1 MSPSHSFNL
10 HRKINGVCICFR
22 RVEYTASSEEQE
34 GRSETL
40 TEKAVTDEVSKL
52 AHDVKVLDVG
62 DRRGSK
68 SSEEYYS
75 PTPPPGSSP
84 YSTSPIQNQPSSHVT
99 SDSANFDR
107 PQPVNEV
114 ATVKIT
120 EVMTSAPPPT
130 DDLHHPPASGQ
141 PYPLSP
147 ASNPPPPAASSR
159 PYPPPPAATSQPYPP
174 PPAASSQ
181 PYPPPPA
188 ASGRPYPP
196 PPAGTSQPYQ
206 TGMQPFFLS
215 AVSAS
220 HDNMYCPLFPAVGGF
235 PSYKLTPADPSPS
248 YHLSYVS
255 QPPASS
261 YPPPSQPGYDTRIGF
276 AVGGGAYPPPQP
288 PLGYGATAGSSFSGS
303 AVSLLCSEVKLMVN
317 ALEWLKGFLLNGCM
331 VLHNI

>member
-1 MSPSHSFNL
+1 MSVCVHNTVSVMSSSHSFNL

-22 RVEYTASSEEQE
+22 RVEYTSSSEEQE
-34 GRSETL
+34 RHSETL
-40 TEKAVTDEVSKL
+40 TEKAATDDVSKL
-52 AHDVKVLDVG
+52 AHDVKVLDTG

-84 YSTSPIQNQPSSHVT
+84 YSTSPIQNQPSHIT
-99 SDSANFDR
+99 SDFDR

-130 DDLHHPPASGQ
+130 DNCHHPPASGQ

-147 ASNPPPPAASSR
+147 ASNPPPPAASSQPYPPPLAASSRPYPPSPAASSQPYPPPPAGSNR
-159 PYPPPPAATSQPYPP
+159 PYPPPPAASSQPYPP

-188 ASGRPYPP
+188 ASSQPYPP
-196 PPAGTSQPYQ
+196 PPAVTSQPYP

-215 AVSAS
+215 ASF
-220 HDNMYCPLFPAVGGF
+220 C
-235 PSYKLTPADPSPS
+235 
-248 YHLSYVS
+248 
-255 QPPASS
+255 QP
-261 YPPPSQPGYDTRIGF
+261 
-276 AVGGGAYPPPQP
+276 
-288 PLGYGATAGSSFSGS
+288 
-303 AVSLLCSEVKLMVN
+303 
-317 ALEWLKGFLLNGCM
+317 
-331 VLHNI
+331 